1 MKLVIHVKP
10 GSSQSKI
17 VENPDD
23 GSLTVYLHAKPHG
36 GEANAALMETLSKYL
51 KLPKTGIKIAAGAK
65 SRTKIIEF

>member
-1 MKLVIHVKP
+1 MKLTIHVKP

-23 GSLTVYLHAKPHG
+23 GSLTVFLHAEPHG
-36 GEANAALMETLSKYL
+36 GEANAALMEALAKHL
-51 KLPKTGIKIAAGAK
+51 KVPKTSIKIVAGAK